1 MAGPMMSS
9 DLRRQ
14 IAEAAKRYWGF
25 DALRPLQAEAI
36 QAACERRDSLVV
48 LPTGGGKSLCYQV
61 PPVVLGRTD
70 VVVSPLVSLMKD
82 QVDALL
88 ACGYPAAALHSGMS
102 ADARREVES
111 GLAAKRYALVFA
123 APERLVTPGFL
134 RLLDQGNVQA
144 FAIDEA
150 HCISHWGHDFR
161 PEYRELAVLKKRF
174 PQAAVHAYTATAT
187 ARVRADIVQQLRLVN
202 PTVLVGRFDR
212 PNLVYRVIPRVDEEQ
227 QVREILG
234 RHKGEAAIVYCISR
248 KDTEALADFLQEQHI
263 KAQPYHA
270 GLAPDLRRRTQDAF
284 AEERID
290 VVVATVAF
298 GMGIDRSNVR
308 CVIHAASPKS
318 IEHYQQETGR
328 AGRDGLEAECALLY
342 SAADVMRWE
351 SLIRRSAEEAD
362 QPEEVIAAAKQLL
375 EQMRGYC
382 SRLECR
388 HRLLSEHFEQPYDK
402 PDCGACDVCLNEVEG
417 VADATET
424 ARKILS
430 CVARVQ
436 QRFGATHVVDV
447 LLAAKTESVFARGH
461 DKLSTYG
468 LMKGTPRKA
477 LTNMVFQLVDQG
489 LLIRTEDDHPTLRLN
504 DASWAVLRG
513 QRPVRLIKPKAEPV
527 VSTGIE
533 KDAWEGVDRGL
544 FEHLRGVRRELAQE
558 RSVPAF
564 VIFSDATLR
573 ELARIQPATESQ
585 MRRVR
590 GVGERKL
597 AELGQR
603 FLAEIAHYHR
613 EHAPSGTSV
622 VDAGAR
628 RR

>member
-1 MAGPMMSS
+1 MVVSALKP
-9 DLRRQ
+9 Q
-14 IAEAAKRYWGF
+14 IAQTVKRYWGF

-61 PPVVLGRTD
+61 PPVLLGRTD

-88 ACGYPAAALHSGMS
+88 DCGYPAAALHSGMS
-102 ADARREVES
+102 PDARREVES

-123 APERLVTPGFL
+123 APERLLTPGFL
-134 RLLDQGNVQA
+134 RLLDQCNVQA

-161 PEYRELAVLKKRF
+161 PEYRELAVLKERF
-174 PQAAVHAYTATAT
+174 PQTAVHAYTATAT
-187 ARVRADIVQQLRLVN
+187 ARVRADIVQQLRLKN
-202 PTVLVGRFDR
+202 PTVLVGSFDR
-212 PNLVYRVIPRVDEEQ
+212 PNLVYRVIPRVDKQQ
-227 QVREILG
+227 QVREILT
-234 RHKGEAAIVYCISR
+234 RHKGEAVIIYCISR
-248 KDTEALADFLQEQHI
+248 RDTEALAGYLQEHQI
-263 KAQPYHA
+263 KAQAYHA
-270 GLAPDLRRRTQDAF
+270 GMAPDLRRLTQDDF

-308 CVIHAASPKS
+308 CVIHAAMPKS

-351 SLIRRSAEEAD
+351 SLIRHSAEEAE

-375 EQMRGYC
+375 EPMRGYC

-388 HRLLSEHFEQPYDK
+388 HRFLSEHFEQTYEK
-402 PDCGACDVCLNEVEG
+402 PNCGACDVCLDEVEG

-436 QRFGATHVVDV
+436 ERFGALHVVDV
-447 LLAAKTESVFARGH
+447 LLAAKTESVFVHGH

-468 LMKGTPRKA
+468 LMKGTPKKA

-504 DASWAVLRG
+504 DNSWAVLRG

-527 VSTGIE
+527 VSGGIG

-573 ELARIQPATESQ
+573 ELARIRPTTESQ

-597 AELGQR
+597 ADLGQR
-603 FLAEIAHYHR
+603 FLGEIASYTR
-613 EHAPSGTSV
+613 ENPSTGGRV
-622 VDAGAR
+622 VDATRPR
-628 RR
+628 R